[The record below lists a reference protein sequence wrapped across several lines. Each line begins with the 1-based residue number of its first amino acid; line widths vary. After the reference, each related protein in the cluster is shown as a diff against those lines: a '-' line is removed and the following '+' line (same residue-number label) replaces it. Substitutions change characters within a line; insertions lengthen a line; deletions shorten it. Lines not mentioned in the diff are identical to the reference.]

1 MRYALLIYSVEAR
14 FASMSE
20 ADFGAMMAG
29 YGALEQELAGTKV
42 KAGGEALDATS
53 KATCVR
59 IRGGKRLITDGPFA
73 ETKEQLGG
81 IYLLDC
87 ADLDEAIAWAAKIP
101 SALDGTIE
109 IRPVWD
115 YRAGA
120 R

>member
-1 MRYALLIYSVEAR
+1 MRYLLMIYSVEAE

-20 ADFGAMMAG
+20 AEFGAMMAG
-29 YGALEQELAGTKV
+29 YGALEQELAAKKV
-42 KAGGEALDATS
+42 KVGGEALEPTA

-59 IRGGKRLITDGPFA
+59 VRGGKPVITDGPFA

-81 IYLLDC
+81 VYILDC

-101 SALDGTIE
+101 SARDGTIE

-115 YRAGA
+115 YQAAER
-120 R
+120 